1 MKGDARKTTGDVCS
15 TMFIVSAAINGDW
28 DLIVLDQL
36 FSYILSSIRAR

>member
-1 MKGDARKTTGDVCS
+1 MKRRARKTTGDVCS

-36 FSYILSSIRAR
+36 FSYILSSMRAR